1 MTAEIPTATAP
12 GGATPLV
19 SLRTVRKQ
27 FATVTAVDDIT
38 LDIPAGGVFA
48 LLGPNGAGKT
58 TLLRMLLG
66 LILPDAGS
74 ITWHGA
80 NGAPDPRTIGYLP
93 EDRGLYP
100 DVEVLRTLVYFG
112 TLRGMSRVAAQA
124 SAEGWLERLELAD
137 RAREPL
143 KSLSKGNQQKVQ
155 FISAVLHRPRLTIL
169 DEPFSGLD
177 PLNQDLLL
185 LLIRELAR
193 DGATVLLSA
202 HQLQLVERVADGLV
216 VVNRGQVVLRGTV
229 DQVRSARPDM
239 AAATLPASLHDVY
252 VAAITGHGGDA
263 NADGAP

>member
-1 MTAEIPTATAP
+1 
-12 GGATPLV
+12 
-19 SLRTVRKQ
+19 
-27 FATVTAVDDIT
+27 
-38 LDIPAGGVFA
+38 
-48 LLGPNGAGKT
+48 
-58 TLLRMLLG
+58 
-66 LILPDAGS
+66 
-74 ITWHGA
+74 
-80 NGAPDPRTIGYLP
+80 
-93 EDRGLYP
+93 
-100 DVEVLRTLVYFG
+100 
-112 TLRGMSRVAAQA
+112 
-124 SAEGWLERLELAD
+124 
-137 RAREPL
+137 
-143 KSLSKGNQQKVQ
+143 
-155 FISAVLHRPRLTIL
+155 VLHRPRLTIL

-202 HQLQLVERVADGLV
+202 HQLQLVERVADALV